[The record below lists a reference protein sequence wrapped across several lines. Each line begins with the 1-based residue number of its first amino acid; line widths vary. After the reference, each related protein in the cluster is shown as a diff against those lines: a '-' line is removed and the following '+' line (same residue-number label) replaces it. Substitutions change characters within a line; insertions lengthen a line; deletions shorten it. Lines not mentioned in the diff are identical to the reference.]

1 MAGSV
6 GFIGLGNMGRPMS
19 LNLVKHGFPLIVH
32 DIDRAKVEPLRARGA
47 TVADSPERVAA
58 NADRTICMV
67 ETTAQAETV
76 IAGPHGIIRTAKSGH
91 IVICMSTIDP
101 FAARRLG
108 DTLATSAIVILDPP
122 LRAR

>member
-1 MAGSV
+1 PRVGRGCPLTWQAMAPARV
-6 GFIGLGNMGRPMS
+6 G
-19 LNLVKHGFPLIVH
+19 
-32 DIDRAKVEPLRARGA
+32 PLRARGA

-58 NADRTICMV
+58 DADRTICMV

-76 IAGPHGIIRTAKSGH
+76 IAGPHGIIRTAKPGH